1 MAGVDVHADVGVGV
15 GIEKM
20 AQDLIGEMAVDSSA

>member
-1 MAGVDVHADVGVGV
+1 MAGVDVDADVGVGV

-20 AQDLIGEMAVDSSA
+20 AQDLTGKTAADSSA